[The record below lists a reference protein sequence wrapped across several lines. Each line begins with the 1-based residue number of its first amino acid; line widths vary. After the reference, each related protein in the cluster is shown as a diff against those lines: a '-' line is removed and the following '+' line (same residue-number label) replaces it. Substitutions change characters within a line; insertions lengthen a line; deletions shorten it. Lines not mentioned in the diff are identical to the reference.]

1 MAKIILEIKA
11 PIVYT
16 CSGHLRALVEH
27 SLTCGLDNL
36 QALKVT
42 KGAYFFAGYLRAFG

>member
-16 CSGHLRALVEH
+16 CSGHLRALIEH
-27 SLTCGLDNL
+27 PLTFGFGNL
-36 QALKVT
+36 QALKV
-42 KGAYFFAGYLRAFG
+42 AQ